1 MLTNL
6 SGLTQYYDDKGPKN
20 GVPIIFIH
28 GFPFDSSTWQSQVN
42 VIPERFRTIT
52 YDVRGH
58 GQSEAGPT
66 PYSLEFFVDDL
77 FALIKKLELDQPI
90 LCGLSMGGYIALRA
104 FERWPAL
111 FRALILCDTRS
122 EGDSNQAKINRA
134 NAIKTIREFG
144 TTQFAEDSVKNL
156 FWEGNANN
164 RIAEIKNVKEIIEKT
179 SPDVICATSM
189 ALAARTDTTEV
200 LADIKVP
207 VLIIVGEH
215 DKITPPIASESLH
228 EVIKDSE
235 LVVIKNAGHLSNLE
249 NPLDFN
255 EALVGFLERF

>member
-6 SGLTQYYDDKGPKN
+6 SGLTQYYDDKGPQN
-20 GVPIIFIH
+20 GIPIIFIH
-28 GFPFDSSTWQSQVN
+28 GFPFDSTTWQSQVN
-42 VIPERFRTIT
+42 VVPERFRTIT

-58 GQSEAGPT
+58 GQSEAGPI

-111 FRALILCDTRS
+111 FKALILCDTRS
-122 EGDSNQAKINRA
+122 EGDTNEAKISRA
-134 NAIKTIREFG
+134 NGIKTIREQG
-144 TTQFAEDSVKNL
+144 TSKFAEDSVKNL
-156 FWEGNANN
+156 FWEGNTNN
-164 RIAEIKNVKEIIEKT
+164 RIAEIKNVRQMIEKT

-189 ALAARTDTTEV
+189 ALAARTDTTEI
-200 LADIKVP
+200 LSDIKVP

-215 DKITPPIASESLH
+215 DKITPPIAAESLH
-228 EVIKDSE
+228 ENIQDSE
-235 LVVIKNAGHLSNLE
+235 LVVIKNAGHLSNIE
-249 NPLDFN
+249 NPMEFN

>member
-6 SGLTQYYDDKGPKN
+6 SGLTQYYDDKGPQN
-20 GVPIIFIH
+20 GIPIIFIH

-42 VIPERFRTIT
+42 VVPDRFRIIT

-58 GQSEAGPT
+58 GQSEAGPM

-111 FRALILCDTRS
+111 FRGLILCDTRS
-122 EGDSNQAKINRA
+122 EGDSNEAKINRA
-134 NAIKTIREFG
+134 NAIKTIREHG
-144 TTQFAEDSVKNL
+144 NEKYAEDSVKNL
-156 FWEGNANN
+156 FWEGNTNN
-164 RIAEIKNVKEIIEKT
+164 RIAEIANTKKIIEKT
-179 SPDVICATSM
+179 SSDAICATSM

-200 LADIKVP
+200 LADINVP

-215 DKITPPIASESLH
+215 DKITPPIAAESLH
-228 EVIKDSE
+228 EGIQGSE
-235 LVVIKNAGHLSNLE
+235 LVVIKDAGHLSNIE
-249 NPLDFN
+249 NPKDFN
-255 EALVGFLERF
+255 EALSRFLERF